1 MDEEAQARVQ
11 IWNYALGFNSMRAVK
26 CAIELGLPD
35 VLENHGGPMTLSQLS
50 ATVGCPIPALRRLL
64 RFLTHNGIFKKE
76 LNLSKSQDPESS
88 YYSQTALSRLLT
100 RDKMAPFVLLQAD
113 PPKVQYI
120 GLTANDLK
128 AGKGSGLDNL
138 ACSEDMMWNYELDP
152 AYDKLFHDFLT
163 YHAKIATTAL
173 IDYCQEVFE
182 GIGCL
187 VDVGGH
193 EGMAIGLL
201 VKAFPWIRGIN
212 FDLPDVIAGAS
223 AIDGVEH
230 VGGNMFQSVPKA
242 DAVMLMWILHDWSD
256 NLCIDILKKCK
267 EAVPAD
273 TGKVIIVEAVI
284 DEEGGDEYTSA
295 RLAMDITMMTVTTKG
310 KERTYKEWAHLLN
323 AAGFSKHT
331 IKHMKAVESVIEA
344 YP

>member
-1 MDEEAQARVQ
+1 MDEEAQARVE
-11 IWNYALGFNSMRAVK
+11 IWKYALGFNSMRAVK

-76 LNLSKSQDPESS
+76 LKLSKSQDPESS
-88 YYSQTALSRLLT
+88 YYSQTALSRLLI
-100 RDKMAPFVLLQAD
+100 RDKMATFVILQAD
-113 PPKVQYI
+113 PPAVQCI
-120 GLTANDLK
+120 GLTAKDLK
-128 AGKGSGLDNL
+128 AGKGSGLDNRFPSEDIIWNVEVDAAFDKLLHEFL
-138 ACSEDMMWNYELDP
+138 ACY
-152 AYDKLFHDFLT
+152 
-163 YHAKIATTAL
+163 AKIATAAL
-173 IDYCQEVFE
+173 IDNCPAVFE

-193 EGMAIGLL
+193 EGTAMGML

-223 AIDGVEH
+223 TIDGVEH
-230 VGGNMFQSVPKA
+230 VGGNMFECVPKA
-242 DAVMLMWILHDWSD
+242 DAVMLMRILHDWSD

-267 EAVPAD
+267 EAIPAD

-295 RLAMDITMMTVTTKG
+295 RLAMDITMMTVTING
-310 KERTYKEWAHLLN
+310 KERTCKEWAQLLN
-323 AAGFSKHT
+323 AAGFSRHT